1 MPAPPRALSTVST
14 DGGRTENVTKQE
26 PDLWNA
32 KAKAFSAARPG
43 GTHFSV
49 FKDGPATPA
58 TLAPT
63 GRTSLRYPL
72 KPFGGAW
79 SAETTYDDAGPK
91 NSCPTL
97 IEVAA
102 RDFRAV
108 WDSGTKDRSRTDIRF
123 GQFLVS
129 DQPCAHFTDE

>member
-1 MPAPPRALSTVST
+1 MECQGEGLF
-14 DGGRTENVTKQE
+14 GRTT
-26 PDLWNA
+26 
-32 KAKAFSAARPG
+32 G

-63 GRTSLRYPL
+63 GRTSLRSPL

>member
-1 MPAPPRALSTVST
+1 MECQGEGLF
-14 DGGRTENVTKQE
+14 GRTT
-26 PDLWNA
+26 
-32 KAKAFSAARPG
+32 G

-63 GRTSLRYPL
+63 GGTSPRYPV
-72 KPFGGAW
+72 KPAGGAG
-79 SAETTYDDAGPK
+79 SAEKTFDAAGPK

-97 IEVAA
+97 IEVGA
-102 RDFRAV
+102 RYFRAL

>member
-1 MPAPPRALSTVST
+1 MECQGEGLF
-14 DGGRTENVTKQE
+14 GRTTGR
-26 PDLWNA
+26 
-32 KAKAFSAARPG
+32 S
-43 GTHFSV
+43 HFFV

-72 KPFGGAW
+72 KPAGGAG
-79 SAETTYDDAGPK
+79 SAEKTFDDAGPK

-97 IEVAA
+97 IEFAA
-102 RDFRAV
+102 RDFRAL